1 MNSAIRAASRPH
13 GLTEVTFVD
22 LWPLLLENSGPTAHY
37 FQRNSYLK
45 LFWFFSSQWRKYFLH
60 CEENIF
66 FTVKKNIIFEFFWV
80 FILLFT
86 RKNPENLK
94 KQSVSIIVSIFVKKN
109 SPTNVRNCFF
119 LLFTCEKKIC
129 LWTFCN
135 FSRPLASKN
144 FKIGFTRKCSSHS
157 WTGEKRSLTVGKIFF
172 TQKRDNY
179 TNKVLLFD
187 KKDLKTVQYYF
198 CSYRTRVGN

>member
-1 MNSAIRAASRPH
+1 MQHWTMSSINKKLPHRGIEPGTFRLQGKSPTTDLWGIDENWRSNCHTYTFFCMNSAIRAASRPH

-94 KQSVSIIVSIFVKKN
+94 KQSVSIIVSFFVKKISSTTVCDLF
-109 SPTNVRNCFF
+109 SPVHSGEENLLLNPLKLGSLANF
-119 LLFTCEKKIC
+119 LLPLEQEK
-129 LWTFCN
+129 T
-135 FSRPLASKN
+135 
-144 FKIGFTRKCSSHS
+144 GHS
-157 WTGEKRSLTVGKIFF
+157 
-172 TQKRDNY
+172 Q
-179 TNKVLLFD
+179 
-187 KKDLKTVQYYF
+187 
-198 CSYRTRVGN
+198 